1 MERNH
6 HTWSEGKGRYR
17 FLDLY
22 RGIIV
27 LFMLE
32 GHVLRELLNADIKT
46 TSFFA
51 FHEIFHGVTAPGFL
65 FGAGF
70 TFAIATQR
78 RWKQSIACTFGFFR
92 RVWRAVL
99 LILIG
104 YALHFPFL
112 SLQKTIAEATSTQW
126 NAFLLFD
133 VLQCIGVG
141 LLLLRLLLVIVR
153 REKIFLGTLTVL
165 LFAIV
170 YSTPIFWSAC
180 VQQIFPLTI
189 SSAVN
194 GLTGSAFPLFPFVGF
209 LLAGTC
215 VSWLF
220 LRAAQDGREEIFI
233 KWLMLAG
240 TLLVTVGL
248 VFDALPFQTY
258 AEYSFWNSSPNF
270 FWIRLGVLL
279 LMLGGLW
286 YLEDYFS
293 TSSGSMAWMPTW
305 LTILGVESLF
315 VYIAHLL
322 ILCGWVTNAEFNL
335 REWWGGRLTI
345 ADSILVFIGLTLVM
359 IPASFG
365 WHYLKKQHPKL
376 MIGLYWWM
384 GFCVVWSFFF
394 NPY

>member
-1 MERNH
+1 
-6 HTWSEGKGRYR
+6 
-17 FLDLY
+17 
-22 RGIIV
+22 
-27 LFMLE
+27 
-32 GHVLRELLNADIKT
+32 
-46 TSFFA
+46 
-51 FHEIFHGVTAPGFL
+51 
-65 FGAGF
+65 
-70 TFAIATQR
+70 
-78 RWKQSIACTFGFFR
+78 
-92 RVWRAVL
+92 VWRAVL

-112 SLQKTIAEATSTQW
+112 SLQKIIFQATSAQW
-126 NAFLLFD
+126 KAFLLFD
-133 VLQCIGVG
+133 VLQCIGIG

-153 REKIFLGTLTVL
+153 HEKLFLGTLTVL

-170 YSTPIFWSAC
+170 YSTPIFWTER

-194 GLTGSAFPLFPFVGF
+194 GLTGSSFPLFPFVGF

-220 LRAAQDGREEIFI
+220 LRAAQDGHEEIFV

-240 TLLVTVGL
+240 ALLVAVGL
-248 VFDALPFQTY
+248 LFDALPFQTY
-258 AEYSFWNSSPNF
+258 AEYLFWNTSPNY
-270 FWIRLGVLL
+270 FWTRLGVLL

-293 TSSGSMAWMPTW
+293 TRSGSMTWMPKW

-315 VYIAHLL
+315 VYIAHLF

-335 REWWGGRLTI
+335 RGWWGGRLII
-345 ADSILVFIGLTLVM
+345 AESILVFAGLTLVM
-359 IPASFG
+359 IPVSFG
-365 WHYLKKQHPKL
+365 WRYLKKQHPKL